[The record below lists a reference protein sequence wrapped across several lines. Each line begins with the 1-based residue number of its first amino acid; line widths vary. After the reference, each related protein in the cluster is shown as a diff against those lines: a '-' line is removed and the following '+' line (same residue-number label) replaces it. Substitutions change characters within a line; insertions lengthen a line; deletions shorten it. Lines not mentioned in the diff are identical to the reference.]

1 MSNKISVI
9 TVVFNDK
16 AHIRQTMES
25 FFSQTWEDKEY
36 IVIDGGSTDGTAD
49 IINEYSNRLAFWCS
63 EPDGG
68 IYDAM
73 NKGIS
78 HAKGE
83 WINFLNS
90 GDLYA
95 SPHALEQAI
104 RKAPA
109 PDEADVIYGDSIE
122 RSDDNGDVYKR
133 ASDFSMMNYGPIY
146 RHGSSLVRTEVHKK
160 YLYDLT
166 QKGTYGYA
174 LDWLQI
180 HQLYREGYRFQ
191 YTDAIIEIYLLNG
204 ASFGYKQNLTY
215 NRMVVTGKPLTLIDK
230 LTIRKTVWLNHFKQS
245 AFYRW
250 LVALLTEYLLNDV
263 LPHIPSWSLRRFVM
277 QRLKMRIGKNSF
289 IMKHVYIMTPQQ
301 LTIGDYSHI
310 NRGCTLDARGTI
322 KIGNNVSVSHNVS
335 IMSGSHD
342 CNSVNFRG
350 RFLPIRID
358 DYVWIG
364 TGAIIL
370 QGVTIGKGAVV
381 CAGAVVTKDVG
392 PYDVVAGI
400 PAKTIKQRNK
410 ELDYHCKGFTPF
422 A

>member
-49 IINEYSNRLAFWCS
+49 IINKYSNRLAFWCS

-166 QKGTYGYA
+166 KKGTYGYA

-381 CAGAVVTKDVG
+381 CAGAVVTKDVD

>member
-381 CAGAVVTKDVG
+381 CAGAVVTKDVD

-410 ELDYHCKGFTPF
+410 GLDYHCKGFTPF

>member
-25 FFSQTWEDKEY
+25 FFSQTWEEKEY

-381 CAGAVVTKDVG
+381 CAGAVVTKDVD

>member
-191 YTDAIIEIYLLNG
+191 YTDVIIEIYLLNG

-215 NRMVVTGKPLTLIDK
+215 NRMVVTGNPLTLIDK

-381 CAGAVVTKDVG
+381 CAGAVVTKDVD

>member
-215 NRMVVTGKPLTLIDK
+215 NRMVVTGKPLTLRDK

-381 CAGAVVTKDVG
+381 CAGAVVTKDVD

>member
-1 MSNKISVI
+1 
-9 TVVFNDK
+9 
-16 AHIRQTMES
+16 
-25 FFSQTWEDKEY
+25 
-36 IVIDGGSTDGTAD
+36 
-49 IINEYSNRLAFWCS
+49 
-63 EPDGG
+63 
-68 IYDAM
+68 
-73 NKGIS
+73 
-78 HAKGE
+78 
-83 WINFLNS
+83 
-90 GDLYA
+90 
-95 SPHALEQAI
+95 
-104 RKAPA
+104 
-109 PDEADVIYGDSIE
+109 
-122 RSDDNGDVYKR
+122 
-133 ASDFSMMNYGPIY
+133 MMNYGPIY

-370 QGVTIGKGAVV
+370 QGVNIGKGAVV
-381 CAGAVVTKDVG
+381 CAGAVVTKDVD

>member
-1 MSNKISVI
+1 
-9 TVVFNDK
+9 
-16 AHIRQTMES
+16 
-25 FFSQTWEDKEY
+25 
-36 IVIDGGSTDGTAD
+36 
-49 IINEYSNRLAFWCS
+49 
-63 EPDGG
+63 
-68 IYDAM
+68 
-73 NKGIS
+73 
-78 HAKGE
+78 
-83 WINFLNS
+83 
-90 GDLYA
+90 
-95 SPHALEQAI
+95 
-104 RKAPA
+104 
-109 PDEADVIYGDSIE
+109 
-122 RSDDNGDVYKR
+122 
-133 ASDFSMMNYGPIY
+133 
-146 RHGSSLVRTEVHKK
+146 
-160 YLYDLT
+160 
-166 QKGTYGYA
+166 
-174 LDWLQI
+174 
-180 HQLYREGYRFQ
+180 
-191 YTDAIIEIYLLNG
+191 
-204 ASFGYKQNLTY
+204 
-215 NRMVVTGKPLTLIDK
+215 
-230 LTIRKTVWLNHFKQS
+230 
-245 AFYRW
+245 
-250 LVALLTEYLLNDV
+250 
-263 LPHIPSWSLRRFVM
+263 M

-381 CAGAVVTKDVG
+381 CAGAVVTKDVD